1 MKILVTGGTGFVGS
15 HVSKQLMQA
24 GHDVCLLVRDSD
36 KAAALY
42 QGESATP
49 QLIQGDI
56 THQASVELAVAGCQ
70 ALVHAAAATPIK
82 TPDTARMNS
91 TNVDG
96 LKIVVNAALA
106 AGVARIVCLSSI
118 TAIFDPDPAKV
129 NPDATPVASSMPY
142 GQSKVDGEIFLR
154 ELQSQ
159 GAPIAILYPGA
170 IIGPDDPGFSA
181 SFMALKH
188 RIENGYRIFDDGGM
202 QYIDVRDLAGFIVS
216 LVVDG
221 GTGRFLTPGVYYQ
234 WSELADI
241 IEQVSGCTLE
251 RIPAKGWK
259 LRAIGSLLD
268 FVRRFKTVDT
278 PISAE
283 TMRYA
288 TLWPNI
294 ANTDEFQQ
302 RGIAF
307 RDAQQTFGDAMR
319 WMVQA
324 GHIDAALCPL
334 INNNN

>member
-1 MKILVTGGTGFVGS
+1 MRILVTGGTGFVGS
-15 HVSKQLMQA
+15 HVCRQLMLA
-24 GHDVCLLVRDSD
+24 GHEVCLLVRNVD
-36 KAAALY
+36 KAIALY
-42 QGESATP
+42 NAHNAQP
-49 QLIQGDI
+49 QFIQGDI
-56 THQASVELAVAGCQ
+56 TNPASIKKAVAGCH

-82 TPDTARMNS
+82 TPDTAQMTS
-91 TNVDG
+91 TNVNG
-96 LKIVVNAALA
+96 LKNVVNAALS
-106 AGVARIVCLSSI
+106 AGVEQIVCLSSI

-129 NPDATPVASSMPY
+129 NPNAAPVASSMPY

-154 ELQSQ
+154 ELQAQ

-202 QYIDVRDLAGFIVS
+202 QYIDVRDLASLIVS
-216 LVVDG
+216 LLVDG

-251 RIPAKGWK
+251 RISAKGWK

-294 ANTDEFQQ
+294 ANTAEFQQ